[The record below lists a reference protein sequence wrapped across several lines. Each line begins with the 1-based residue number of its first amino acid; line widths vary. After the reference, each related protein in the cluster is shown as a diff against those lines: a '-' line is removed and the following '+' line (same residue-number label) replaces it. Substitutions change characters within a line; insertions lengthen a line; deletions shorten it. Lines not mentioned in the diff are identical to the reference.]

1 MQFSRFDDD
10 FRPSERARP
19 KIKDDSEL
27 DYKNVE
33 VLKKFLGTQG
43 QILSRR
49 RSGFAAQRQRLL
61 KEAIKRARHLALL
74 PFVD

>member
-1 MQFSRFDDD
+1 MQYRFEED
-10 FRPSERARP
+10 FRPADRARP
-19 KIKDDSEL
+19 RIKDESEL
-27 DYKNVE
+27 DYKNVD
-33 VLKKFLGTQG
+33 VLRKFMGTQG

-49 RSGFAAQRQRLL
+49 RSGFTAQRQRLL

>member
-1 MQFSRFDDD
+1 MQYRFEED
-10 FRPSERARP
+10 FRPMDRVRP
-19 KIKDDSEL
+19 RIKDESEL

-33 VLKKFLGTQG
+33 VLRKFMGTQG

-49 RSGFAAQRQRLL
+49 RSGFTAQRQRML

-74 PFVD
+74 SFVD

>member
-1 MQFSRFDDD
+1 MQYRFEED
-10 FRPSERARP
+10 FRPTERARP
-19 KIKDDSEL
+19 RIKDESEL

-33 VLKKFLGTQG
+33 VLRKFMGTQG

-49 RSGFAAQRQRLL
+49 RSGFGAQRQRIL